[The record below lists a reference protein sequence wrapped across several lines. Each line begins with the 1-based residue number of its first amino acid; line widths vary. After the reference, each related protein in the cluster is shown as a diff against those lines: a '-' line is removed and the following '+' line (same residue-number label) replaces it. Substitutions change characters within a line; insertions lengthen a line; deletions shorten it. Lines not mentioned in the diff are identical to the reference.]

1 MPRVVTFNVTSTK
14 KQKIRGV
21 GMGGR
26 LYEVTK
32 KSTINGCGC
41 FADVSPGLNEI
52 RVDKCF

>member
-1 MPRVVTFNVTSTK
+1 MPRVVTFNATSTK

-26 LYEVTK
+26 LYEVTR
-32 KSTINGCGC
+32 KSTINGRGC